1 MKNRREV
8 EQYKKNIGIMCIKKK
23 NITLHKMKV
32 IGHYGIHKNVDFN

>member
-23 NITLHKMKV
+23 YQTLHKMKV
-32 IGHYGIHKNVDFN
+32 FGHYSIHKIWLV